1 MPSPQAGQRAERRPV
16 ELALGCRDRAAGGD
30 GARGAVKDL
39 RFKIAA
45 ALFVFG
51 ALGATALWSAGEWA
65 ARKVDL

>member
-1 MPSPQAGQRAERRPV
+1 M
-16 ELALGCRDRAAGGD
+16 
-30 GARGAVKDL
+30 KDL

-51 ALGATALWSAGEWA
+51 VLGATALWSAGEWA